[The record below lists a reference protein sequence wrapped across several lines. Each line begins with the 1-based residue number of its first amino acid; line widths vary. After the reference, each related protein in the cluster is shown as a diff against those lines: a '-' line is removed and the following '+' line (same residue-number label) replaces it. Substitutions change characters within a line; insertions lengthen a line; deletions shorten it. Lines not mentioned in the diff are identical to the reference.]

1 MKHPH
6 LRSERRFARQVWRD
20 RRRRILFTW
29 SSWSKREDHTENLW
43 WLHSGKQCS
52 ACGNRC
58 ADAMIRRHER
68 HKKVKR
74 LRGEKFMGQ

>member
-29 SSWSKREDHTENLW
+29 RHEQNDQRHHIKNTG

-68 HKKVKR
+68 HKQVKR
-74 LRGEKFMGQ
+74 LRGALLR